1 MIFNTKAPE
10 TNKRY
15 RNQKKKRNKKER
27 VYDQTLTHISAF
39 GNVAFKKETRTSFTS
54 HFENFLMPGKED
66 GADWW
71 RNCGRIY
78 GKLYLSK

>member
-1 MIFNTKAPE
+1 MILNTKAPE

-39 GNVAFKKETRTSFTS
+39 GNVAFKKKTRTS
-54 HFENFLMPGKED
+54 
-66 GADWW
+66 
-71 RNCGRIY
+71 
-78 GKLYLSK
+78 